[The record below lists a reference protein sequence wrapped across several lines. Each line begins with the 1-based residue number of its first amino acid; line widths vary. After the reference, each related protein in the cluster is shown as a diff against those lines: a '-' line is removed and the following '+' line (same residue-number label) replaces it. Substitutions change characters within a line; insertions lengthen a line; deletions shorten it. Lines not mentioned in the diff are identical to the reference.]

1 MANVAKKLTD
11 LIGNTPLLE
20 FSNFNASKG
29 LKAKLIGKLE
39 YFNPAGSVKD
49 RIALAMIEDAE
60 QKGLL
65 KPGATIIEPTSGNTG
80 VGLAMWKMED
90 NELILLLK
98 QNSKEAF
105 TALYKKY
112 WRQVY
117 NFSRLYLTNQDTA
130 EEVVQE
136 VFIKVWEG
144 RDFMREDDN
153 FKGLMFIITR
163 NLIFNQHRKNLNE
176 DFYKM
181 TVLAAMEDS
190 YDIEEEIEAKKYKA
204 VKASLLFCFNN
215 NISSLSSIFHIQNV
229 CKYKRFYFTRQKV
242 KNKIYPLK

>member
-1 MANVAKKLTD
+1 
-11 LIGNTPLLE
+11 
-20 FSNFNASKG
+20 
-29 LKAKLIGKLE
+29 
-39 YFNPAGSVKD
+39 
-49 RIALAMIEDAE
+49 
-60 QKGLL
+60 
-65 KPGATIIEPTSGNTG
+65 
-80 VGLAMWKMED
+80 MED

-117 NFSRLYLTNQDTA
+117 NFSRLYLTN
-130 EEVVQE
+130 QE

-190 YDIEEEIEAKKYKA
+190 YDIEEEIEAKNLSEYIDMLINELPPRRREIFNLSRKGNKSYKEIA
-204 VKASLLFCFNN
+204 ELL
-215 NISSLSSIFHIQNV
+215 NISEKTVENQISEALKYLRKNITLLSLF
-229 CKYKRFYFTRQKV
+229 
-242 KNKIYPLK
+242 L

>member
-1 MANVAKKLTD
+1 
-11 LIGNTPLLE
+11 
-20 FSNFNASKG
+20 
-29 LKAKLIGKLE
+29 
-39 YFNPAGSVKD
+39 
-49 RIALAMIEDAE
+49 
-60 QKGLL
+60 
-65 KPGATIIEPTSGNTG
+65 
-80 VGLAMWKMED
+80 MED
-90 NELILLLK
+90 KELILLLK

-181 TVLAAMEDS
+181 TVLAAIEDS
-190 YDIEEEIEAKKYKA
+190 YDIEEEIEAKNLSEYIDMLINELPPRRREIFNLSRKGNKSYKEIA
-204 VKASLLFCFNN
+204 ELL
-215 NISSLSSIFHIQNV
+215 NISEKTVENQISEALKYLRKNITLLSLF
-229 CKYKRFYFTRQKV
+229 
-242 KNKIYPLK
+242 L

>member
-1 MANVAKKLTD
+1 M
-11 LIGNTPLLE
+11 GNTIKRVYFIFYFLPGKIK
-20 FSNFNASKG
+20 S
-29 LKAKLIGKLE
+29 LIFAYILNVE
-39 YFNPAGSVKD
+39 
-49 RIALAMIEDAE
+49 
-60 QKGLL
+60 
-65 KPGATIIEPTSGNTG
+65 
-80 VGLAMWKMED
+80 MED

-190 YDIEEEIEAKKYKA
+190 YDIEEEIEAKNLSEYIDMLINELPPRRREIFNLSRKGNKSYKEIA
-204 VKASLLFCFNN
+204 ELL
-215 NISSLSSIFHIQNV
+215 NISEKTVENQISEALKYLRKNITLLSLF
-229 CKYKRFYFTRQKV
+229 
-242 KNKIYPLK
+242 L